1 MAKFLKIPAFWKAG
15 KPKILFVTTEAAP
28 FATVGGLGRVMYSLP
43 KAFIKNNYD
52 CRLFLPK
59 YASSTIKECILKKEV
74 EHLEV
79 AKNDPHGLFV
89 CNVLSCEREDEPVV
103 YFLENQE
110 YYEKRAN
117 VYGYSDDAVRW
128 VLLSRGVL
136 EFLKKSSWKPDI
148 IIATDW
154 QTGFVPNLLA
164 TEYKNDPELS
174 KIATIFA
181 IHNLHYQ
188 GMFDHRFVSEM
199 DFDAGQA
206 PISEFDDPRINNLNG
221 MRRGIMHSDLITT
234 VSPTYAQEILQ
245 PEHGEGLE
253 ELLKER
259 RARLFGILNGIDCDL
274 LNPETDTYIKAKYSH
289 SNFIRAKGENK
300 LALQKQFGLKEDK
313 EVFVIGIV
321 SRMDQQKGFDL
332 IMEISDQLFQ
342 NLDFQLIIVG
352 GGDNKY
358 RLFFQSLE
366 AKYPGRI
373 GGHYFF
379 DPIIP
384 RTIFAGADAILI
396 PSYFE
401 PCGLVQME
409 AMRYGAVP
417 IVRAT
422 GGLKDTVTDF
432 DPKTKTGNGFVF
444 ENFDPFA
451 LLIAFVRAK
460 ETFRNKKEWNELVG
474 KVMEEDFSWEKSS
487 GEYISL
493 FPLAM
498 RFHEEKNKKLL
509 KY

>member
-1 MAKFLKIPAFWKAG
+1 MKIPAFFRVG
-15 KPKILFVTTEAAP
+15 KPKILFVATEAAP
-28 FATVGGLGRVMYSLP
+28 FAKIGGLGAVMYSLP
-43 KAFIKNNYD
+43 KAFVKNGYD
-52 CRLFLPK
+52 CRIFLPK
-59 YASSTIKECILKKEV
+59 YASLVIKECALKTEV
-74 EHLEV
+74 EHLKI

-89 CNVLSCEREDEPVV
+89 SNILSCAREEEPVV

-117 VYGYSDDAVRW
+117 VYGYADDTVRW

-136 EFLKKSSWKPDI
+136 EFIKKSAWKPDV
-148 IIATDW
+148 IIAADW
-154 QTGFVPNLLA
+154 QTGFIPNLLA

-174 KIATIFA
+174 KISTIFA

-188 GMFDHRFVSEM
+188 GMFDHHFVSEM

-206 PISEFDDPRINNLNG
+206 PISDFDDPRINHLNG
-221 MRRGIMHSDLITT
+221 MRRGIMYADVITT
-234 VSPTYAQEILQ
+234 VSPSYAQEILR
-245 PEHGEGLE
+245 PGCGECLE

-259 RARLFGILNGIDCDL
+259 RARFFGILNGIDCDL
-274 LNPETDTYIKAKYSH
+274 LNPETDTYIKAKYSKP
-289 SNFIRAKGENK
+289 NFIRAKEKNK

-313 EVFVIGIV
+313 EMFVIGIV
-321 SRMDQQKGFDL
+321 SRMDSQKGFDL

-342 NLDFQLIIVG
+342 NLDFQLVIVG

-366 AKYPGRI
+366 AKYSGRI
-373 GGHYFF
+373 AGHYFF

-384 RTIFAGADAILI
+384 RTIFAGSDAILI

-422 GGLKDTVTDF
+422 GGLKDTVVDF
-432 DPKTKTGNGFVF
+432 DPKTEAGNGFVF
-444 ENFDPFA
+444 ENFNPFA
-451 LLIAFVRAK
+451 LLVALVRAK
-460 ETFRNKKEWNELVG
+460 ETFRNKKEWNSLVSR
-474 KVMEEDFSWEKSS
+474 VMEEDFSWEKSAE
-487 GEYISL
+487 EYASL
-493 FPLAM
+493 FPLATK
-498 RFHEEKNKKLL
+498 FHEEKNNKKI
-509 KY
+509 